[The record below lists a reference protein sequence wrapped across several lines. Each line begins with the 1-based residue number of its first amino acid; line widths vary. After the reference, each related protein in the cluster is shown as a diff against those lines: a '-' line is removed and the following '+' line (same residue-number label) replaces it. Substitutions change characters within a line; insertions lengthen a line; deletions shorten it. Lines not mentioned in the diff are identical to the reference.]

1 MKTESLLS
9 EAVSTAQKASNK
21 VESLKK
27 PVASALIGLVI
38 IIGQL
43 PLFCIILYLG

>member
-9 EAVSTAQKASNK
+9 EAVSSAQKAGNQ

-38 IIGQL
+38 IIGHL
-43 PLFCIILYLG
+43 PLFCIILCYG